1 MEYKIINNN
10 YSFIK
15 LITLI
20 AVFVVINLLEYPVSD
35 YKDGGDV
42 DNLYQ
47 EFFIKECGMNGFS
60 FNRFQEYFEP
70 VMHVINFFAPCMDVK
85 EYTYYLGLTILVLKL
100 IVAYSFRSIA
110 AGFIYLILS
119 TLFLDIFTSVHIYR
133 QIVASYLILIS
144 IIYNK
149 KLLIIISILTHNA
162 GSLIA
167 LYFIKSSE
175 IFIKRK
181 ILILLLIIPSIA
193 FILFS
198 EYIFLRYG
206 FIVSDR
212 KISVEGTFVINLL
225 KYFIMAFIIGG
236 FEFYIFKKLELLF
249 LGLNGIIIIGLG
261 IIFNINGEFIFRI
274 LLPLKFV
281 ILPYFLS
288 ILITKFIYLNF
299 QKYR

>member
-1 MEYKIINNN
+1 M
-10 YSFIK
+10 
-15 LITLI
+15 
-20 AVFVVINLLEYPVSD
+20 
-35 YKDGGDV
+35 
-42 DNLYQ
+42 
-47 EFFIKECGMNGFS
+47 C
-60 FNRFQEYFEP
+60 
-70 VMHVINFFAPCMDVK
+70 
-85 EYTYYLGLTILVLKL
+85 
-100 IVAYSFRSIA
+100 
-110 AGFIYLILS
+110 LS
-119 TLFLDIFTSVHIYR
+119 
-133 QIVASYLILIS
+133 
-144 IIYNK
+144 
-149 KLLIIISILTHNA
+149 
-162 GSLIA
+162 
-167 LYFIKSSE
+167 
-175 IFIKRK
+175 

-212 KISVEGTFVINLL
+212 KISVEDTFVINLL
-225 KYFIMAFIIGG
+225 KYFIMAFRIGG